1 MSSTPQTVN
10 MDRFTVAICVF
21 LSLVLLALPI
31 HQKTSV
37 ADILSRVLTSPW
49 TRSVRFVTEM
59 SDLRN
64 DNAWLS
70 ARVTALE
77 TDLAGTVRMQRER
90 DQVRVALGFRNQ
102 HPARLVPCEVER
114 LHVDRQT
121 TLVKIR
127 SAEPLAWRTH
137 QPVVTSEGLIG
148 RVVEISAR
156 DEAWVEL
163 LTSPGFAVCVEV
175 QRTGLPGILRPKGGN
190 LTLTLVGR
198 DEDIVVGDVLVTSD
212 LTTAAGG
219 DLSLIPTMPRGIPV
233 ADVSNVGADGYSL
246 FKSIDV
252 RSIANVID
260 LEVVF
265 VVLGKGDWYLNA
277 SSDST
282 NTDRMTNEN
291 QLSGPDVGP

>member
-1 MSSTPQTVN
+1 VSSTPQTVN
-10 MDRFTVAICVF
+10 MDRLTLAICVF

-59 SDLRN
+59 SDLHD
-64 DNAWLS
+64 DNARLL

-77 TDLAGTVRMQRER
+77 TDLAGTGRMQRER
-90 DQVRVALGFRNQ
+90 DQVRLALGFQNQ

-127 SAEPLAWRTH
+127 STEPLAWSIH

-148 RVVEISAR
+148 RVVKISAS

-163 LTSPGFAVCVEV
+163 MTSPGFAVCVEV
-175 QRTGLPGILRPKGGN
+175 QRTGLPGILRPQGGS

-233 ADVSNVGADGYSL
+233 ANVSSVGADGYSL

-252 RSIANVID
+252 RSTANVID

-265 VVLGKGDWYLNA
+265 AVLGKGDWYLNVEA
-277 SSDST
+277 DSV
-282 NTDRMTNEN
+282 NTDLMTNEDV
-291 QLSGPDVGP
+291 LPDPEVGP